1 MNEKIVAWERQL
13 GKAWTEKEWAA
24 VIALCEQGAAFQIK
38 DPMLLFWSGNAHRF
52 LKQWQHALELLSK
65 YHELKPRHGEA
76 CMALGSIYL
85 QMHDPRLAE
94 LYYQKAIALGCWQ
107 KEVWNNYGTML
118 YMEKRYEEAE
128 ASFRQGLRLWNND
141 AQHRFGLAQVLLAKG
156 DWGEAWPLWRSRFL
170 HPLYREEISFFS
182 PLIKGKKSWEGE
194 IFSGKRLVIFHEKG
208 YGDTLWNVRYF
219 PLLKERGGWVVL
231 AVKEPL
237 LRLSERFSG
246 VDEIV
251 ELNEAVLKKLDFD
264 LYVPCMELP
273 RIFGTTPHSIPLP
286 QGYLPK
292 TKKSS
297 ELRRKAGILR
307 IGLVWHTDDP
317 APSQSL
323 RSRNIPLSL
332 LQPLLDVNS
341 VEWVSLQVGPAAQE
355 LQKEPYKG
363 KIMDLAKQ
371 IHDFEDTAK
380 QMEDLDLIITADTA
394 TAHLAGSL
402 GIAAWVLLPWLADSR
417 WMEEEDET
425 SWYHS
430 LRLFRCAKPG
440 GWQEVIHRVKQRLEG
455 LLANQM
461 EAE

>member
-1 MNEKIVAWERQL
+1 MNEKIAAWERQL
-13 GKAWTEKEWAA
+13 GKAWIEKEWTA
-24 VIALCEQGAAFQIK
+24 VIALCEQSPVFQIK

-52 LKQWQHALELLSK
+52 LKQWQPALELLSK

-85 QMHDPRLAE
+85 QMHAPRLAE
-94 LYYQKAIALGCWQ
+94 LYYQKAIELGCWQ

-128 ASFRQGLRLWNND
+128 ASFRQGLRLWNDD
-141 AQHRFGLAQVLLAKG
+141 AQCRFGLAQVLLTKG
-156 DWGEAWPLWRSRFL
+156 EWGEAWLLWRSRFL

-182 PLIKGKKSWEGE
+182 PFINEKKSWEGE
-194 IFSGKRLVIFHEKG
+194 IFSGKRLVILQEKG
-208 YGDTLWNVRYF
+208 YGDTLWNARYF

-237 LRLSERFSG
+237 LRLSERFNG

-273 RIFGTTPHSIPLP
+273 RIFGTTPQSIPHTA
-286 QGYLPK
+286 GYL
-292 TKKSS
+292 KSKRTIF
-297 ELRRKAGILR
+297 EAANKQEKMK

-317 APSQSL
+317 APPQSL
-323 RSRNIPLSL
+323 RSRNIPLPL
-332 LQPLLDVNS
+332 LQPLLELNA

-355 LQKEPYKG
+355 LQREPYKG

-380 QMEDLDLIITADTA
+380 QMEGLDLIITADTA
-394 TAHLAGSL
+394 TAHLAGSM
-402 GIAAWVLLPWLADSR
+402 GIPAWVLLPWLADSR
-417 WMEEEDET
+417 WMEEEEET
-425 SWYHS
+425 SWYRS
-430 LRLFRCAKPG
+430 LKLFRCAKG
-440 GWQEVIHRVKQRLEG
+440 EWQDVIQRVKQRLEG
-455 LLANQM
+455 LLVNQM
-461 EAE
+461 EIE